1 MAQTI
6 LVGSLNFNGSSSPLK
21 IKLLNTFLTKN
32 SIDIMF
38 LQEIKSDDFSLV
50 YNYNSYT
57 NIGSESLG
65 TAILTRKGI
74 ELHSIEKLPSGRG
87 ISGVY
92 EEYTLVNLYAPSG
105 TNKRQLRNVFYSEE
119 LPYLIRS
126 LPQKL
131 ILGGDYNCV
140 LRPEDT
146 TSKFLPSEC
155 LQQLITKLNLCDA
168 WTLIHKKAQYTYFSG
183 QSASRLDRF
192 YISHFLKT
200 QVQSIEVVPAPFSD
214 HSAIVLHILI
224 NTYIPPI
231 GRSYWKLNVSCLRD
245 SELRENFHHQWQVWL
260 QRRDKYHDIADWWDL
275 YAKPKIRSF
284 FKQHSYQKYEEEEK
298 LINFYYKCL
307 REYHDDYFP
316 TPERRAAMSR
326 CKAKIQ
332 GIYRRRMEGL
342 KVRSRESNSTNE
354 ERANLYFLTK
364 IARRRKTNTIT
375 KLEVDGGQTVSTQY
389 EISKTIREY
398 YTDIFS

>member
-1 MAQTI
+1 MLSVTLIFIMAQTI
-6 LVGSLNFNGSSSPLK
+6 LVASLNFNGSSSPLK

-38 LQEIKSDDFSLV
+38 LQEIRSDDFSLV

-57 NIGSESLG
+57 NIGCESLG

-92 EEYTLVNLYAPSG
+92 KEYTLVNLYAPSG
-105 TNKRQLRNVFYSEE
+105 TNKRQLRNVFYNEE

-168 WTLIHKKAQYTYFSG
+168 WTLIHKKVQYT
-183 QSASRLDRF
+183 
-192 YISHFLKT
+192 
-200 QVQSIEVVPAPFSD
+200 
-214 HSAIVLHILI
+214 
-224 NTYIPPI
+224 
-231 GRSYWKLNVSCLRD
+231 
-245 SELRENFHHQWQVWL
+245 
-260 QRRDKYHDIADWWDL
+260 
-275 YAKPKIRSF
+275 F
-284 FKQHSYQKYEEEEK
+284 F
-298 LINFYYKCL
+298 FW
-307 REYHDDYFP
+307 
-316 TPERRAAMSR
+316 
-326 CKAKIQ
+326 
-332 GIYRRRMEGL
+332 
-342 KVRSRESNSTNE
+342 
-354 ERANLYFLTK
+354 
-364 IARRRKTNTIT
+364 
-375 KLEVDGGQTVSTQY
+375 TVSLSIGQILCFPFF
-389 EISKTIREY
+389 ENAGTIHRGS
-398 YTDIFS
+398 TSTI